1 MRVRSSLVAAIVAA
15 LLCGVPAVAGAERLL
30 SGEINLNT
38 ASVEQL
44 RLLPGVGVSRAKAIM
59 AERMRRPFRRPWE
72 ITRVRGL
79 GRAFF
84 KKLEKHLRVD
94 GETTL
99 VVLAGATSP
108 RAPPARARGEP
119 RREGAPAP

>member
-1 MRVRSSLVAAIVAA
+1 MGTRSALLAALAAA
-15 LLCGVPAVAGAERLL
+15 LLCLTPGLACAERQLT
-30 SGEINLNT
+30 GEINLNT

-44 RLLPGVGVSRAKAIM
+44 RLLPGVGASRARAIM
-59 AERMRRPFRRPWE
+59 AERMKRPFRKAWE

-99 VVLAGATSP
+99 VVVGGPS
-108 RAPPARARGEP
+108 
-119 RREGAPAP
+119 RRD